1 MKIGDKV
8 NYKGYEWFVTKIED
22 EKVTLMMANRMSDED
37 IEELFYEEEMRDSN
51 NDVKFDKKTNDWK
64 DSYIRKVLNKR
75 FINKLEKQDLNEMTI
90 NYAEDEYTT
99 DYVRIPSLKECRELP
114 KEILTN
120 NKNVFWVINRGC
132 CRKDI
137 YNWSSVGAFA
147 FYYSG
152 GNALTNY
159 SFRAVLAVI
168 CVNKS
173 ALEPKITY
181 MTIKEIEE
189 KLNIENLVIKGE

>member
-8 NYKGYEWFVTKIED
+8 KYKNYEWFVTKIED
-22 EKVTLMMANRMSDED
+22 EKVTLIMANRMSDED

-51 NDVKFDKKTNDWK
+51 NDVKFDKETNDWK

-99 DYVRIPSLKECRELP
+99 DYVRIPSLKECRELD
-114 KEILTN
+114 KNIITN
-120 NKNVFWVINRGC
+120 VWSFWLINRGC

-137 YNWSSVGAFA
+137 YNWSSAGAFA
-147 FYYSG
+147 FSASSG
-152 GNALTNY
+152 AAYGHNG
-159 SFRAVLAVI
+159 FRAVLAVI

-173 ALEPKITY
+173 ALEKKTTY

>member
-8 NYKGYEWFVTKIED
+8 NYKNYEWFVTKIED
-22 EKVTLMMANRMSDED
+22 EKVTLMMADRMSDED
-37 IEELFYEEEMRDSN
+37 IEELFYEEEMRDSD
-51 NDVKFDKKTNDWK
+51 NDVKFDKETNDWK

-75 FINKLEKQDLNEMTI
+75 FINKLDKQDLNEMTI

-99 DYVRIPSLKECRELP
+99 DHVRIPSLKECRELP

-120 NKNVFWVINRGC
+120 NKAVFWLINRGC
-132 CRKDI
+132 LRKDI
-137 YNWSSVGAFA
+137 YNWSYAGAFA
-147 FYYSG
+147 F
-152 GNALTNY
+152 NY
-159 SFRAVLAVI
+159 SSGRAYSSYGFRAVLAVI

-173 ALEPKITY
+173 ALEKKTTY

>member
-8 NYKGYEWFVTKIED
+8 NYKNYEWFVTKIED
-22 EKVTLMMANRMSDED
+22 EKVTLMMADRMSDED
-37 IEELFYEEEMRDSN
+37 IEELFYEEEMRDSD
-51 NDVKFDKKTNDWK
+51 NDICFDKETNDWK
-64 DSYIRKVLNKR
+64 DSYIRKVLNER
-75 FINKLEKQDLNEMTI
+75 FINKLDKQDLNEMTI

-137 YNWSSVGAFA
+137 YNYSNAGAFA
-147 FYYSG
+147 FHNSYGYAGNGSG
-152 GNALTNY
+152 
-159 SFRAVLAVI
+159 FRAVLAVI

-173 ALEPKITY
+173 ALEKKTTY

>member
-8 NYKGYEWFVTKIED
+8 KYKNYEWFVTKIED

-37 IEELFYEEEMRDSN
+37 IEELFYEKGMRDSD
-51 NDVKFDKKTNDWK
+51 NDICFDKETNDWK

-75 FINKLEKQDLNEMTI
+75 FINKLDKQDLNEMTI

-99 DYVRIPSLKECRELP
+99 DYVRIPSLKECRELE
-114 KEILTN
+114 KNIITN
-120 NKNVFWVINRGC
+120 VWSFWLINRGC

-137 YNWSSVGAFA
+137 YNWSSTGAFA
-147 FYYSG
+147 FHFSYGDAINYG
-152 GNALTNY
+152 G
-159 SFRAVLAVI
+159 FRAVLAVI

-173 ALEPKITY
+173 ALEKKTTY

>member
-8 NYKGYEWFVTKIED
+8 KYKNYEWFVTKIED

-37 IEELFYEEEMRDSN
+37 IEELFYEKGMRDSDN
-51 NDVKFDKKTNDWK
+51 NICFDKETNDWK
-64 DSYIRKVLNKR
+64 DSYIRKVLNER
-75 FINKLEKQDLNEMTI
+75 FINKLNKQDLNEMTI

-114 KEILTN
+114 KEILIN
-120 NKNVFWVINRGC
+120 NKDVFWLINRGC
-132 CRKDI
+132 LRKDI
-137 YNWSSVGAFA
+137 YNWSYAGALAFDSSLGLANAYVG
-147 FYYSG
+147 
-152 GNALTNY
+152 
-159 SFRAVLAVI
+159 FRAVLAVI

>member
-8 NYKGYEWFVTKIED
+8 KYKNYEWFVTKIED
-22 EKVTLMMANRMSDED
+22 EKVTLMMADRMSDED
-37 IEELFYEEEMRDSN
+37 IEELFYEKEMRDSV
-51 NDVKFDKKTNDWK
+51 NDICFDKETNDWK
-64 DSYIRKVLNKR
+64 DSYIRKVLNER
-75 FINKLEKQDLNEMTI
+75 FINKLNKQDLNKMTI

-114 KEILTN
+114 KEIFTN
-120 NKNVFWVINRGC
+120 KDIFWLINRGC
-132 CRKDI
+132 YRKDI
-137 YNWSSVGAFA
+137 YNWSSAGAFA
-147 FYYSG
+147 FLSSSGYAYYSNG
-152 GNALTNY
+152 
-159 SFRAVLAVI
+159 FRAVLAVI

-173 ALEPKITY
+173 ALEKKTTY